1 MTSEEIDKA
10 REEYRSI
17 AKRGS
22 VIYFV
27 ISDLSVV
34 DPMYQYSLDFFMK
47 LFKRRLEVT
56 EKKEKLPDRI
66 NLLITDITE
75 SFYINICRGLFEKD
89 KLLYSF
95 MIASKIGLYEGAINA
110 HEWNFYLRGGTGTAE
125 VPEKLPSFLNEK
137 SYKDLWDLSNLTAP
151 FKSILKEV
159 LNEEHSKIWK
169 GVMEADDPFSVKLPE
184 SL

>member
-1 MTSEEIDKA
+1 MTSESVNERIELAKVTSEEIDKA

-56 EKKEKLPDRI
+56 
-66 NLLITDITE
+66 
-75 SFYINICRGLFEKD
+75 
-89 KLLYSF
+89 
-95 MIASKIGLYEGAINA
+95 
-110 HEWNFYLRGGTGTAE
+110 
-125 VPEKLPSFLNEK
+125 
-137 SYKDLWDLSNLTAP
+137 
-151 FKSILKEV
+151 
-159 LNEEHSKIWK
+159 
-169 GVMEADDPFSVKLPE
+169 
-184 SL
+184 